1 MALYMYFN
9 SLDILTIWL
18 RDTVLA
24 QNSQPYFSF
33 LILAN
38 LAMLIQFPLYQILIA
53 KGVPKYNLYFG
64 LACVGIILPTYSYLS
79 SNGLFIEIAKFYL
92 FLQSILSISYSIL
105 CFRILKLKINVIK
118 LVIIPSSYILLFAL
132 TYHLLNNYIKSDE
145 HLLFYCIPVYVLC
158 FVSYLIY
165 GRRHY
170 GF

>member
-64 LACVGIILPTYSYLS
+64 LACRYNFTNI
-79 SNGLFIEIAKFYL
+79 
-92 FLQSILSISYSIL
+92 FL
-105 CFRILKLKINVIK
+105 
-118 LVIIPSSYILLFAL
+118 
-132 TYHLLNNYIKSDE
+132 
-145 HLLFYCIPVYVLC
+145 
-158 FVSYLIY
+158 LIFK
-165 GRRHY
+165 RLIH
-170 GF
+170 